1 MFTPE
6 LLALMRSKIPRA
18 RWHRVARAV
27 TFTARKPTGVAGQ
40 VEAVIAPSIVERV
53 VRSDPVWLPRP
64 DAVRDFGM
72 AGCEEGV
79 LIQIRNILARL
90 QVGQILE
97 IRSTDPGV
105 REDFPAW
112 CRLTAQEYL
121 GAADG
126 RYFVRKR

>member
-1 MFTPE
+1 
-6 LLALMRSKIPRA
+6 MRSKITRA

-27 TFTARKPTGVAGQ
+27 TFTARKPLHGAKRVAATIGPATAGGAS
-40 VEAVIAPSIVERV
+40 EAGHVA
-53 VRSDPVWLPRP
+53 LPQP
-64 DAVRDFGM
+64 DAVRDFGA

-79 LIQIRNILARL
+79 LIQIRNALARL
-90 QVGQILE
+90 RVGQILE
-97 IRSTDPGV
+97 IRSTAFGV

>member
-1 MFTPE
+1 
-6 LLALMRSKIPRA
+6 MRGKIPRV

-27 TFTARKPTGVAGQ
+27 TFTARKPGHDAGRVADTTGSATAGGAPEAGHVA
-40 VEAVIAPSIVERV
+40 
-53 VRSDPVWLPRP
+53 LPQP
-64 DAVRDFGM
+64 DAVRDFGA

-79 LIQIRNILARL
+79 LIQIRNALARL

-97 IRSTDPGV
+97 IRSTDPGA

-121 GAADG
+121 GAADS